1 MPLNKL
7 DNFIKNTEGRILY
20 VSPADLDASDSIDN
34 TGNSLAR
41 PFKTIQRALLESARF
56 SYVVGNSNDLVERT
70 TILLMPG
77 DHIVDNRPGFK
88 IKTSE
93 QNVAVAHAIDP
104 AGNVTNPASNVF
116 NLDLNSNFDLT
127 QEDNIL
133 YKFNSVYGG
142 VVVPRGT
149 SIVGLDLR
157 KTKIKPKYVP
167 NPTDS
172 EVDNSA
178 IFRITGACYFWQF
191 SFFDGDEKEKV
202 YTDPKNFGVTNQST
216 PLFSHH
222 KLTCFEYADG
232 FNNVV
237 GLDSGSE
244 VEFNQTD
251 LDMYYAKLSNAY
263 GTASGSPHRDI
274 VEKYPSEPNGFSKQR
289 PEWEIVGAFASD
301 PLTIADI
308 TADSDNL
315 FLVTVET
322 QTPHNLTAGT
332 PIKINGVIPTD
343 YNISTKVNT
352 VDPDNDRKFTYLFP
366 SVPRSNLETGSAV
379 THDDA
384 NVIIETDTV
393 SGASPYIFNISLRS
407 VYGMNGMHA
416 DGSKSSGFRSMVVA
430 QFTGVSLQKDD
441 RAFAKY
447 DPVSGDYNSIPISTV
462 TSGSLTSG
470 SSEKNS
476 EKQYHLDSHA
486 VYRSGW
492 EQTHIKVSNDA
503 ILQIVSVFAIGYN
516 KHFAIESGGDAS
528 ITNSNSNFG
537 QLSLISDGFKSKAF
551 DKDDKG
557 YITNIYAPRASTT
570 PEDLIDWLR
579 IDLHTTKNQINDN
592 NNTNKLY
599 LFGFNNEEI
608 VPPTL
613 TQGYRI
619 GARENDRIYV
629 QLEGETAE
637 TSAEILMAD
646 DNSSSTTYTVDS
658 VQNSEITFTGNHDLQ
673 TGEKVIIISDNAKYP
688 ENIEPHVV
696 YYAINTGADK
706 IKLASSKT
714 NADNGT
720 EITFYRGEELSVIT
734 RVSDKNAGDV
744 GHPVQYDKYDLT
756 TNPNGA
762 NQWYIKTNS
771 TSNDI
776 ITKIGELTTSDGDS
790 SEPTYIKRLPDTRN
804 LDEKVY
810 KYRLV
815 IPQTVKNA
823 KNPES
828 GFILQES
835 SSTNEVSTTN
845 LNKLYR
851 DLSASP
857 LEEQE
862 ITSLDYNFNRNP
874 RYIANCSHN
883 NTTNTSTITTELPH
897 TLCVGEKVIIE
908 GVTDSVNSTGENKK
922 GYNGT
927 FTVASVSDNRME
939 FSFVNTNLSAKNGT
953 FNNNV
958 NDRTLDLPKYKRND
972 IRSNVYIFRSETI
985 KEYIEDQQDGVFH
998 LYGLKADVSIDEEF
1012 TDLKYSQNVTDF
1024 YPQLDRDNNDDSPNA
1039 SSSYAVRAPLGK
1051 VNTNDLKKSVTRET
1065 ANDVYN
1071 KLGKNLTVTGG
1082 GSFSGNNSPITIT
1095 FDKSHGLNGIRGL
1108 IDASNLISNITD
1120 ATDANGSL
1128 LTDTVFNVKL
1138 YNDEDLTDWRG
1149 ATARVRLV
1157 GGAISKL
1164 EIQSPGSGYT
1174 SGTLYIDNSG
1184 NGTNSTDK
1192 ASFSI
1197 SNVDVDL
1204 INSVGDTLQ
1213 FTGKT
1218 NLTDSY
1224 HKIASVT
1231 NNTQIVIVG
1240 NGNDRSIESGEIALH
1255 IGPEVTVSSVSAT
1268 TITTSKG
1275 HGLVTGNRIRLI
1287 NTDSQNIGDFLVD
1300 SVDSATQFKVKTTS
1314 DLSGLSISNILKHG
1328 YSSNDAEVTKDKENI
1343 ASRGVT
1349 VYDNDYLYVK
1359 SGTGNDIGLPQ
1370 NTAVETIKVQ
1380 HSTSGASI
1388 SQRFPLGSYIQIDN
1402 EIMRVAS
1409 SDLNGSDGLEVI
1421 RGVLAS
1427 RAEAHATGSLIKKI
1441 RPIPVEFRRPSIIRA
1456 SGHTFE
1462 YLGYGPGNY
1471 STGLPQVQDRN
1482 LTEREEFLS
1491 QAQERSAGIV
1501 VYTGMNNKGDFYIG
1515 NTKKSSATGE
1525 ETTFD
1530 SPIPTITGE
1539 DPSRLSV
1546 VFDET
1551 TVKERIVVEGGDSN
1565 QILSQFDG
1573 PVSFNNNIR
1582 VKGTSTLSGELKVR
1596 NNATIEETLSIGSVD
1611 QLQIKNDSDSGTYT
1625 VGSASTD
1632 RALHVQTNGAFVV
1645 EGTDGKTLIRT
1656 MNPDWTATPSYG
1668 TKGSVELYWDDGVGT
1683 GSTEG
1688 DVRLKT
1694 TETGVY
1700 INGELQVSD
1709 DITAFY
1715 SSDERLKDNVTAIDD
1730 PLAKVLSLGGYTFD
1744 WNENTTKEGTETGVI
1759 AQEVES
1765 LGLPGLV
1772 TTRDNGYLA
1781 VNYEKLVPL
1790 LIEAVK
1796 ELSSKVDA
1804 LEEKLSDK

>member
-56 SYVVGNSNDLVERT
+56 SYVVGNSNDLIERT

-88 IKTSE
+88 IKTNLVNS
-93 QNVAVAHAIDP
+93 AVADAIDP
-104 AGNVTNPASNVF
+104 AGTNLNSDVF

-142 VVVPRGT
+142 VIVPRGT

-202 YTDPKNFGVTNQST
+202 YTDPKNFDVTNQST

-232 FNNVV
+232 FNNVI
-237 GLDSGSE
+237 GLDGGSE

-274 VEKYPSEPNGFSKQR
+274 LEKYPSEPDGFSKQR
-289 PEWEIVGAFASD
+289 PEWEIVGAFATD
-301 PLTIADI
+301 PLTISDI
-308 TADSDNL
+308 TADPDNL
-315 FLVTVET
+315 FQVTVET
-322 QTPHNLTAGT
+322 ENPHNLTAGT
-332 PIKINGVIPTD
+332 PIKINGVIPTE

-352 VDPDNDRKFTYLFP
+352 VDPNNNRKFTYLFP
-366 SVPRSNLETGSAV
+366 SNPRSNLETGNAV
-379 THDDA
+379 THDDS

-447 DPVSGDYNSIPISTV
+447 DPVSGDYNSIQISTV
-462 TSGSLTSG
+462 RSGELASG
-470 SSEKNS
+470 SSEKNTD
-476 EKQYHLDSHA
+476 KQYHLDSHA
-486 VYRSGW
+486 VYRKGW
-492 EQTHIKVSNDA
+492 EQTHIRVSNDA

-551 DKDDKG
+551 DKDNKG
-557 YITNIYAPRASTT
+557 YITNIYIPRASTT
-570 PEDLIDWLR
+570 PEDLIDWLT
-579 IDLHTTKNQINDN
+579 IDLHTTKNAT

-599 LFGFNNEEI
+599 LFGFENRDI
-608 VPPTL
+608 IPPTL

-619 GARENDRIYV
+619 GARSGDRIYL
-629 QLEGETAE
+629 QFEGETAE
-637 TSAEILMAD
+637 KSAEILMAD
-646 DNSSSTTYTVDS
+646 DTSASTTYTVS
-658 VQNSEITFTGNHDLQ
+658 NVQNSELTFTGSHNLQ

-696 YYAINTGADK
+696 YYTIRTGATT

-720 EITFYRGEELSVIT
+720 EITFYRGEQLSIIT
-734 RVSDKNAGDV
+734 RNSDKNAGDV
-744 GHPVQYDKYDLT
+744 GHPVQYDET
-756 TNPNGA
+756 EG
-762 NQWYIKTNS
+762 QWYIKTNS

-776 ITKIGELTTSDGDS
+776 ITKIGELTTTVGDR

-815 IPQTVKNA
+815 IPQSVKNA

-835 SSTNEVSTTN
+835 SSNNEVSTIN
-845 LNKLYR
+845 LGKLYR
-851 DLSASP
+851 DLAGLP
-857 LEEQE
+857 EET
-862 ITSLDYNFNRNP
+862 ITLSDYEFNRNP
-874 RYIANCSHN
+874 GYIADCAHDSG
-883 NTTNTSTITTELPH
+883 TNTSTIRTELPH
-897 TLCVGEKVIIE
+897 TLCVGETVIIE
-908 GVTDSVNSTGENKK
+908 EVADSANTTGEDKK

-939 FSFVNTNLSAKNGT
+939 FTFVNTNLSKKGGT
-953 FNNNV
+953 FNPRSV
-958 NDRTLDLPKYKRND
+958 DSRTLDLPKYKRND
-972 IRSNVYIFRSETI
+972 IKNNVYIFRSETV
-985 KEYIEDQQDGVFH
+985 KEYIEDQQDGIFH
-998 LYGLKADVSIDEEF
+998 LYGLKADIPIDEEF

-1024 YPQLDRDNNDDSPNA
+1024 YPQLDRDNNDDSPNPA
-1039 SSSYAVRAPLGK
+1039 SSYAVRSPLGK
-1051 VNTNDLKKSVTRET
+1051 VNTNDLKKSVTRES
-1065 ANDVYN
+1065 ANNVYN

-1082 GSFSGNNSPITIT
+1082 GSFSGNNSQITIT
-1095 FDKSHGLNGIRGL
+1095 FDKSHGLNGIRG
-1108 IDASNLISNITD
+1108 IVNASDITNSGE
-1120 ATDANGSL
+1120 TDHTPSAG
-1128 LTDTVFNVKL
+1128 TVFNVKL
-1138 YNDEDLTDWRG
+1138 YNDDLLTNWRG
-1149 ATARVRLV
+1149 ATARVLLV

-1174 SGTLYIDNSG
+1174 SGTLYIDNTADG
-1184 NGTNSTDK
+1184 IGGGTI

-1197 SNVDVDL
+1197 SDVDL

-1231 NNTQIVIVG
+1231 NNTQIVIEG
-1240 NGNDRSIESGEIALH
+1240 NGNSDRDIESGEIALH
-1255 IGPEVTVSSVSAT
+1255 IGPEVTVSSASVT
-1268 TITTSKG
+1268 THQNGEELLSTIETDNG

-1287 NTDSQNIGDFLVD
+1287 DTDSRNRGDFLVD
-1300 SVDSATQFKVKTTS
+1300 TVDDATHFKVKTTS
-1314 DLSGLSISNILKHG
+1314 DLNALSIGNILKHG
-1328 YSSNDAEVTKDKENI
+1328 YSSGNAEISKDNENI
-1343 ASRGVT
+1343 ASRGFAI
-1349 VYDNDYLYVK
+1349 YGNDYLYVK
-1359 SGTGNDIGLPQ
+1359 SGNAIGLPNQ
-1370 NTAVETIKVQ
+1370 NNPTEIIRVQ
-1380 HSTSGASI
+1380 HSVNGASI

-1409 SDLNGSDGLEVI
+1409 SDLDGTDGLKVI
-1421 RGVLAS
+1421 RGALAS
-1427 RAEAHATGSLIKKI
+1427 RAEGHVEGSLIKKI
-1441 RPIPVEFRRPSIIRA
+1441 SPIPVEFRRPSIIRA

-1530 SPIPTITGE
+1530 SPIPTVTGE

-1546 VFDET
+1546 VFDEAT
-1551 TVKERIVVEGGDSN
+1551 IKERIVVEGGDSN
-1565 QILSQFDG
+1565 LILSQFDG

-1582 VKGTSTLSGELKVR
+1582 VKGTSTLTGELKVR
-1596 NNATIEETLSIGSVD
+1596 NNTTIEGTLSIGSVD
-1611 QLQIKNDSDSGTYT
+1611 HLQIKNNSDAGEYT
-1625 VGSASTD
+1625 VGSAATD
-1632 RALHVQTNGAFVV
+1632 RALRIQTNGAFVV
-1645 EGTDGKTLIRT
+1645 EGTDGQNLIRAT
-1656 MNPDWTATPSYG
+1656 NPKWTRTPSAESNPG
-1668 TKGSVELYWDDGVGT
+1668 GKGSVELYYIDDPIESGDANNNDGLRLYTTT
-1683 GSTEG
+1683 G
-1688 DVRLKT
+1688 
-1694 TETGVY
+1694 GVY

-1715 SSDERLKDNVTAIDD
+1715 TSDERLKDNVTAIDD

-1759 AQEVES
+1759 AQEVEA

-1796 ELSSKVDA
+1796 ELSGKVEA